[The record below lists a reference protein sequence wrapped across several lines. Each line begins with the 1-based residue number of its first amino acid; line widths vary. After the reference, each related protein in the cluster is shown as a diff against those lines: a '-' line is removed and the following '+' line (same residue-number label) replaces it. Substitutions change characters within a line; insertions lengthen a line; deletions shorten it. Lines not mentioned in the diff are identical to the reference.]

1 MNKSAIIILIIFLL
15 VGYMFIEPYW
25 VETKEITIES
35 DQIPPNFHGK
45 KIVFLCDIH
54 AGPYYRQE
62 RLDNMVS
69 QVNAMN
75 PDLVLLGGDYVSGE
89 DTHINS
95 TITSLSKL
103 NAPLGVYA
111 VLGNSDPQHYS
122 WEALKN
128 SATINDIGN
137 LGDWVGNNEGRIRIG
152 GIGAEND
159 RQSPEVA
166 IGNAGTDDFVILLKH
181 EPDYFSELDKSRVD
195 LVLSGHTHGGQMT
208 FFGIW
213 TPVLPEN
220 GKKYA
225 SGVFKEDNSRLIVS
239 NGIGTTGLPMRFFA
253 RPQIIVI
260 NLERK

>member
-1 MNKSAIIILIIFLL
+1 
-15 VGYMFIEPYW
+15 MFIEPYW

-54 AGPYYRQE
+54 AGPYYSKE
-62 RLDNMVS
+62 RVDNLVS
-69 QVNAMN
+69 QVNAMD

-128 SATINDIGN
+128 STTINDIGN

-181 EPDYFSELDKSRVD
+181 EPDYFAELDKSKVD
-195 LVLSGHTHGGQMT
+195 LVLSGHTHGGQVT

-213 TPVLPEN
+213 TPILPEN
-220 GKKYA
+220 GKKYV
-225 SGVFKEDNSRLIVS
+225 SGVFEEDNSTLIVS
-239 NGIGTTGLPMRFFA
+239 NGIGTAGFPVRFFA
-253 RPQIIVI
+253 RPQIILI
-260 NLERK
+260 NLERT